1 MKSFDHS
8 QAAKKLEKRRLRRAE
23 RRARKAAEE
32 KAEEDQDIADDADA
46 KLNASKIADEND
58 QSGTSNPAKLPVDK
72 ASNMAPEF
80 ALNGEP
86 IPYTEDESDDEQLLS
101 ERDRELLFEKQAAL
115 LAEAMDITENN

>member
-1 MKSFDHS
+1 M
-8 QAAKKLEKRRLRRAE
+8 EKRRLRRAE

-32 KAEEDQDIADDADA
+32 KAEEDQDIADDEADA
-46 KLNASKIADEND
+46 KLNASKVADEND

-86 IPYTEDESDDEQLLS
+86 IPYTEDESDDEQLPS
-101 ERDRELLFEKQAAL
+101 ERDPELPFEKQAAL
-115 LAEAMDITENN
+115 LAEAMDIT